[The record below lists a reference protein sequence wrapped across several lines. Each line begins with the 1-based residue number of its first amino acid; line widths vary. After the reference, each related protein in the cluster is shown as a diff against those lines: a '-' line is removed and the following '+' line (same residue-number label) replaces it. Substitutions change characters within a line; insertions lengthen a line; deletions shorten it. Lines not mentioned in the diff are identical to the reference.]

1 MASPHLLI
9 VQDAPAVAHAA
20 LRLFVDAAVDTIEEK
35 GSFSVAL
42 SGGST
47 PKLMFELL
55 ARGEDTATQWPFDWS
70 KVKIFFGDERCVP
83 PDHPE
88 SNYRMAKETLLD
100 KVPIEEAN
108 VHRMKGEIDPN
119 EAAKEYGELLKQNFA
134 DGGLDFVMLGMG
146 EDGHTAS
153 LFPYSA
159 ALAETEHRCVA
170 HYVEHSTTGKSW
182 RITLTIPFLNKSK
195 EIAVLVSGAAK
206 SKRLQEVL
214 HGPRDPQRMP
224 IQSIQPAGKMVW
236 IIDKAAAANIGQ
248 R

>member
-9 VQDAPAVAHAA
+9 VQDAPAVAYAA
-20 LRLFVDAAVDTIEEK
+20 LRLFVDAAVDGIEQK

-42 SGGST
+42 SGGGT

-70 KVKIFFGDERCVP
+70 KVQIFWGDERCVP

-88 SNYRMAKETLLD
+88 SNYRMAKEALLD

-108 VHRMKGEIDPN
+108 VHRMKGEIDPS
-119 EAAKEYGELLKQNFA
+119 EAAKEYGQLLKEKFG

-159 ALAETEHRCVA
+159 ALAETQHRCVA

-195 EIAVLVSGAAK
+195 EVAVLVTGAAK
-206 SKRLQEVL
+206 SKMLQQVL

-224 IQSIQPAGKMVW
+224 IQSIQPAGKMIW
-236 IIDKAAAANIGQ
+236 IADKAAAANIGQ